1 MPFTYQ
7 YPRPAVTCDAVIFA
21 IRGGDLAVLL
31 IQRKDDPFKNHWA
44 LPGGFVNE
52 NESLDRA
59 ASRELSE
66 ETGLNIKQMEQIGA
80 FGDPGRDPR
89 GHTVTV
95 AWTTFLVA
103 EAKVTAADDAADAQW
118 HPFKNLA
125 LDGAAKPKKG
135 AVKLA
140 FDHAKIVSQGYKRL
154 CRYLDDPVKDRAFDL
169 LPSRFTLAELQHLYS
184 TITGKSETARAF
196 KKRMLDRGFVVQAA
210 SKPTRKPAD
219 QLYRWNRR

>member
-1 MPFTYQ
+1 M
-7 YPRPAVTCDAVIFA
+7 
-21 IRGGDLAVLL
+21 LL
-31 IQRKDDPFKNHWA
+31 IQRKDEPFKNHWA

-66 ETGLNIKQMEQIGA
+66 ETGLNVKQMEQIGA

-103 EAKVTAADDAADAQW
+103 DPKVTAADDAAAAEW
-118 HPFKNLA
+118 HPFRSLV
-125 LDGAAKPKKG
+125 LDGTTKPKKG

-140 FDHAKIVSQGYKRL
+140 FDHAKIVSQAYKRL

-169 LPSRFTLAELQHLYS
+169 LPSRFTLAELSHLYEL
-184 TITGKSETARAF
+184 ITGKSETPRAF
-196 KKRMLDRGFVVQAA
+196 KKRMLDRGLVVQAA